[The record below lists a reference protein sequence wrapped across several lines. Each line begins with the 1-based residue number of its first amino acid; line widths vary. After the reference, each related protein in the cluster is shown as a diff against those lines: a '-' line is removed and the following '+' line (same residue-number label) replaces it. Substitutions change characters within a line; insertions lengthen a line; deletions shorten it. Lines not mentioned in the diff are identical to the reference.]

1 MKKNGVFKFLFFLN
15 AICILAGLSVLHSC
29 KKDVEP
35 INFYMPSSNETITL
49 EMIDYHSKLAVSDV
63 DVKITYPNGDSETI
77 TISDVIVI
85 DIKDHEDGNFTIE
98 FDKDG
103 YIPSEHI
110 ITVNRTGMPE
120 GSDWVYP
127 SKVLMTEVNAP
138 VLVEKGKNSVIP
150 IACCENS
157 SVKFTESSLSSD
169 VNIVMTETPSADQM
183 VEESHELELTAGKI
197 ALKAFTFLPEGQR
210 FEEPIEV
217 SFPIPETDED
227 LEFSTLVDGAWESVA
242 VEKNGDGTGTARIK
256 HFSDWILSTTDRWT
270 FEGVRYSDPIYFTG
284 ACDKA
289 LIETIDKSFDSD
301 DTRAKED
308 QPSHLNIHFTV
319 TKKVNAHLGYE
330 KTGTGQ
336 YSILRL
342 TNVSKDYTIEIP
354 SLPVIWWPV
363 EEHTG
368 HTGGAGR

>member
-1 MKKNGVFKFLFFLN
+1 MKKNRVFKFLLS
-15 AICILAGLSVLHSC
+15 AICIISGLCVLHSC

-35 INFYMPSSNETITL
+35 IDFYTPSSVQTITL
-49 EMIDYHSKLAVSDV
+49 EMIDYHSKSAVSDV
-63 DVKITYPNGDSETI
+63 DVKITYPNGDNETI

-85 DIKDHEDGNFTIE
+85 NIKDREDGNFTIE

-110 ITVNRTGMPE
+110 IKVDRTGMKE

-138 VLVEKGKNSVIP
+138 VLVEKGKESVIP
-150 IACCENS
+150 IVGCENS
-157 SVKFTESSLSSD
+157 SVKFLKSSLSSD
-169 VNIVMTETPSADQM
+169 ANIVMTETPSADQM
-183 VEESHELELTAGKI
+183 VYESHELELTAGKI
-197 ALKAFTFLPEGQR
+197 ALKAFTFLPEGQT

-217 SFPIPETDED
+217 SFPIPETDEE

-242 VEKNGDGTGTARIK
+242 VEKNGDGTGTAKIK

-270 FEGVRYSDPIYFTG
+270 FEDGRYSDPIYFTG
-284 ACDKA
+284 DVDED
-289 LIETIDKSFDSD
+289 LIETIEESFDSD
-301 DTRAKED
+301 DTSAKDD
-308 QPSHLNIHFTV
+308 QPSHLEIHFSV
-319 TKKVNAHLGYE
+319 TKKVNAHLGY
-330 KTGTGQ
+330 KKIGTGQ
-336 YSILRL
+336 YTILSL
-342 TNVSKDYTIEIP
+342 TNVSEGYTIEIP